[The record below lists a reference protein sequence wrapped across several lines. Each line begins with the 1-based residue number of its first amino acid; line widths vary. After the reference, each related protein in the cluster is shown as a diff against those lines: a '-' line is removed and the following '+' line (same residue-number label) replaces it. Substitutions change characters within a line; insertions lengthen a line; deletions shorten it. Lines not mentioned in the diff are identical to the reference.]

1 MIVSVG
7 ILGGVLFIWLLQ
19 TIIDMVFTSR
29 LMDDPFRGKMLAT
42 ISAYFII
49 ASLASVVSSSITAFL
64 TCLPGAVKHDPSTG
78 LTRAWYLPRPV
89 EPASALERPPNRLM
103 YSNIYPALGNAFV
116 LKQYIVARK
125 NPSNRMQWCAVPIIE
140 RSFGCGPAKTPPL
153 AFVP

>member
-29 LMDDPFRGKMLAT
+29 LMDNPFRGKMLAT

-64 TCLPGAVKHDPSTG
+64 TCLPGAVLVG
-78 LTRAWYLPRPV
+78 WV
-89 EPASALERPPNRLM
+89 ESRT
-103 YSNIYPALGNAFV
+103 
-116 LKQYIVARK
+116 ARK
-125 NPSNRMQWCAVPIIE
+125 IQSRIDAEDQTATFE
-140 RSFGCGPAKTPPL
+140 
-153 AFVP
+153 